1 MLIDRTSTGLHRRL
15 ALLPVGVLVL
25 ALLSACTLNNLPTGR
40 APANPAAD
48 QGLPQAQAQAPTQ
61 AQAQPT
67 APPGEGLAG
76 QPEATRPGFTAPWQ
90 IPAEQQAVVKI
101 VEQVRPAVVTVVNR
115 LADQPGFGGEARGS
129 GVIID
134 RDGHIVTNYH
144 VIEGAGPDSL
154 QVIFDNGD
162 SAPAALVGGDTISDL
177 AVLKVDGSMPAY
189 AELGDS
195 SQTRVGETVIA
206 IGSALG
212 DFRNTVTVGVI
223 SGLNRTL
230 TRPDGVDMENMI
242 QTDAAIN
249 HGNSG
254 GPLVNLMGRVIGI
267 NTAVVRGSGVAGDVA
282 EGLGFAIP
290 VDTVRAIS
298 AELIRSGRVARPFLG
313 VQSRPVNRLVSS
325 YYDLRGPDGQLLTAG
340 VLVERV
346 VAGSAAEKAG
356 LAPGDVILKINEFQ
370 LDEEHPLVNVLTR
383 FRPGDKVRLTVVRDG
398 KILQMEATL
407 GTRPEQ

>member
-1 MLIDRTSTGLHRRL
+1 MFADRSKCTQEIGRYTTVI
-15 ALLPVGVLVL
+15 LLV
-25 ALLSACTLNNLPTGR
+25 AAILLGGCDLSGIPGART
-40 APANPAAD
+40 A
-48 QGLPQAQAQAPTQ
+48 
-61 AQAQPT
+61 AQPT
-67 APPGEGLAG
+67 ATGSPAGLTPASGGQQPTATPGTGTGTGGG
-76 QPEATRPGFTAPWQ
+76 QSEITSDY
-90 IPAEQQAVVKI
+90 EQRIIAAVD
-101 VEQVRPAVVTVVNR
+101 RASPAVVTVVNR
-115 LADQPGFGGEARGS
+115 IQQRGFTAEARGS

-134 RDGHIVTNYH
+134 QAGYIVTNNH
-144 VIEGAGPDSL
+144 VIEGASPGGL
-154 QVIFDNGD
+154 EVIYSNGKT
-162 SAPAALVGGDTISDL
+162 SAATLVGSDMFADL
-177 AVLKVDGSMPAY
+177 AVLKVQPPVPATLP
-189 AELGDS
+189 LGDS
-195 SQTRVGETVIA
+195 AKLKVGQTVIA

-212 DFRNTVTVGVI
+212 NFRNTVTVGVV
-223 SGLNRTL
+223 SGLDRTL
-230 TRPDGVDMENMI
+230 RDPASGINLENLI

-325 YYDLRGPDGQLLTAG
+325 YYNLRGPDGQLLTAG

-346 VAGSAAEKAG
+346 VAGSAAERAG

-383 FRPGDKVRLTVVRDG
+383 FRPGDKVRLTVVRAG
-398 KILQMEATL
+398 KILEMEATL